1 MSNLALG
8 REYINYPWSL
18 MNFSTAAAHSLL
30 LPDRPASPIVLVI
43 EDSDEDY
50 EVLKRAFARSP
61 ISTRLQR
68 FPTGKQALDYLDR
81 SVRKTAIATNIPAFI
96 LLDLNLP
103 GIDGRKVLE
112 TIKQDPVW
120 KYIPTIVLT
129 TSDYGKDIEECYRLG
144 ANSYLVKAIDLQQFK
159 KSIHTTIEF
168 WLDIV
173 QLPAIADVIRAQAY
187 NSID

>member
-1 MSNLALG
+1 
-8 REYINYPWSL
+8 
-18 MNFSTAAAHSLL
+18 MNSSTAVAGSSLL
-30 LPDRPASPIVLVI
+30 PYQPVLPLVLVV

-50 EVLKRAFARSP
+50 EVLKRAFERSP
-61 ISTRLQR
+61 ISTRLHR
-68 FPTGKQALDYLDR
+68 CPTGQQALDYLDR

-103 GIDGRKVLE
+103 GIDGRKVLAR
-112 TIKQDPVW
+112 IKQDPVW

-173 QLPAIADVIRAQAY
+173 QLPAIADVIRAQAN